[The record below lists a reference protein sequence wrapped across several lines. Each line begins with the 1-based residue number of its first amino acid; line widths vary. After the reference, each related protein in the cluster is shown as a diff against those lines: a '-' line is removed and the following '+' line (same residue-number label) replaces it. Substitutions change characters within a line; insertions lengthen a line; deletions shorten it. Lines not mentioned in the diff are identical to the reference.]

1 MEFSKVNIQQQLFQ
15 VSAKLY
21 QLLESMPSGEKR
33 DEFLQQMKQLLNE
46 RGELIEQLVQENIQL
61 DETDPNDFTL
71 LELDR
76 GIQERLDEMMQSL
89 KMDLRNLQ
97 TAKKQEQ
104 RYMNPYAN
112 VRVMDGMYYDKKK

>member
-1 MEFSKVNIQQQLFQ
+1 MNIQQQLFQ